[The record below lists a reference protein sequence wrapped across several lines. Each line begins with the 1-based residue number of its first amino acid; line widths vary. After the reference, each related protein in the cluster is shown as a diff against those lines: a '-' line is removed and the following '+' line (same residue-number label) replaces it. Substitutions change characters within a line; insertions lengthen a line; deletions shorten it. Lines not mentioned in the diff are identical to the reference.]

1 MAHMWHRVQK
11 GLRVAG
17 KVAGALGTA
26 ALAAHAIHRA
36 VNGHDSQQWSHSY
49 PGHVEDHGIAKTVK
63 F

>member
-1 MAHMWHRVQK
+1 MAHMWDRVQK

-26 ALAAHAIHRA
+26 ALAAHAITR
-36 VNGHDSQQWSHSY
+36 QWSHSY
-49 PGHVEDHGIAKTVK
+49 QGHVEHHGIAKTVK